1 MIPEMNPMD
10 PELERAVS
18 EIRDEPIDPAV
29 VEAAAGRVW
38 ERLAAQVQNDLP
50 DTHIRSCAD
59 FQALIPEYRAGR
71 LPEARALLLKDHLH
85 QCVACRRFSEGKVVA
100 FPAPHLAK
108 SPSRPRYAVRWTAAA
123 MAVAAAGAFAWVA
136 IDRYGTRSGRAYIQA
151 LNGAIYEISATGV
164 RPMAA
169 GQDLPDG
176 VAIRTAKDSYATVQL
191 RDGSTVE
198 VRERSEFS
206 TSESGKDL
214 TVHLNRGDLIF
225 QAAKRRA
232 GHLYVATADCR
243 VAVTG
248 TVFSVNAGVKGSRV
262 SVVQGEVHVAQDNQ
276 DKLLRPGDQ
285 SVSGTNLS
293 PAPIQYDMAWSR
305 DTQRFAALKKAVPAG
320 AVSPLLNRIPATAV
334 FVALIPNAG
343 TSLNEA
349 LTPLRQQAA
358 QNPQLRAMLAGRGL
372 EIQSVLGKLQAA
384 GEYLDQLAI
393 VGLAEAPAER
403 HDVVFLA
410 SVKRPGI
417 GEFLR
422 KAGLPAAV
430 QERPGLAAFGPEAAA
445 VDAFARTLDVPQTGF
460 QGSPCYERLVEAQRE
475 GAAAVACAD
484 LSRLNQ
490 EKQGA
495 RYMMGEDRQVNGTSE
510 SRLTLG
516 FDGPRTGIAAWLAAP
531 APMGSLDYISPEATF
546 LAAFVVKS
554 PAAIVDEL
562 VGLQQRSKEGGQQ
575 ALAEAQKQTGI
586 DVRNDLAATLGG
598 EFALAVDGPIIPTP
612 SVKLIAEVYD
622 PVRFQA
628 TLQKLVEV
636 LNQERAKSGGKPLR
650 MKPEAADG
658 RTYYM
663 IGAADPNPLTEVYYT
678 FADGYLIAGWGS
690 RPLVSQAL
698 QVKKAGTSIAR
709 STAFM
714 ALMPRD
720 HYANFSAVLYQNF
733 GATLAPLAGLLGAFV
748 PQQAQGH
755 GNPLQALS
763 NMKPTFVAAYGEPD
777 RITVAGSGNMLGMSL
792 SNLTSGSLLGLA
804 GGALPFGQF
813 QGTRGRLPAF
823 VNR

>member
-1 MIPEMNPMD
+1 MKALAFKLMESSANQPAADLEAVFRENHAMVFRAAYRITGNANDAEDVLQTVFLRLLKREPSSEPIENMVSFLHRAAVNAALDLVRPRLRGHPGMAARGPGPAEPADRPDVHPAVLRRKGQPRDRAHSEHHAGDGGGDHLQDPRPLAAGIPFVRGRRSMIPEMNPMD

-305 DTQRFAALKKAVPAG
+305 DTQRFAALEKAVPAG

-343 TSLNEA
+343 TSLNDA

-393 VGLAEAPAER
+393 VGLAEA
-403 HDVVFLA
+403 
-410 SVKRPGI
+410 
-417 GEFLR
+417 
-422 KAGLPAAV
+422 
-430 QERPGLAAFGPEAAA
+430 
-445 VDAFARTLDVPQTGF
+445 
-460 QGSPCYERLVEAQRE
+460 
-475 GAAAVACAD
+475 
-484 LSRLNQ
+484 
-490 EKQGA
+490 
-495 RYMMGEDRQVNGTSE
+495 
-510 SRLTLG
+510 
-516 FDGPRTGIAAWLAAP
+516 
-531 APMGSLDYISPEATF
+531 
-546 LAAFVVKS
+546 
-554 PAAIVDEL
+554 
-562 VGLQQRSKEGGQQ
+562 
-575 ALAEAQKQTGI
+575 
-586 DVRNDLAATLGG
+586 
-598 EFALAVDGPIIPTP
+598 
-612 SVKLIAEVYD
+612 
-622 PVRFQA
+622 
-628 TLQKLVEV
+628 
-636 LNQERAKSGGKPLR
+636 
-650 MKPEAADG
+650 
-658 RTYYM
+658 
-663 IGAADPNPLTEVYYT
+663 
-678 FADGYLIAGWGS
+678 
-690 RPLVSQAL
+690 
-698 QVKKAGTSIAR
+698 
-709 STAFM
+709 
-714 ALMPRD
+714 
-720 HYANFSAVLYQNF
+720 
-733 GATLAPLAGLLGAFV
+733 
-748 PQQAQGH
+748 
-755 GNPLQALS
+755 
-763 NMKPTFVAAYGEPD
+763 
-777 RITVAGSGNMLGMSL
+777 
-792 SNLTSGSLLGLA
+792 
-804 GGALPFGQF
+804 
-813 QGTRGRLPAF
+813 
-823 VNR
+823 